1 MKVNVDVLDVDDV
14 EDMSALCRA
23 IVVVQEMMR
32 VCASCVV
39 QRKLDWVGLI
49 VTNMLSRNAGVA
61 SDVLTSIHS
70 RNGCEPKLD
79 VLKTR

>member
-1 MKVNVDVLDVDDV
+1 MSCRILSYPILFARAWERRRLKVNVDVLDVDDV

-39 QRKLDWVGLI
+39 QGKLDWVGLI
-49 VTNMLSRNAGVA
+49 VTNMLSRNREMRG
-61 SDVLTSIHS
+61 
-70 RNGCEPKLD
+70 
-79 VLKTR
+79 